1 MEIHD
6 ILGIE
11 PIGQAGLK
19 VTESAINGVSSF
31 LNAVFKPGLEEIGF
45 MFKDKIRFW
54 RLNNILRM
62 LEKSKERLSFD
73 GQQLNLT
80 ANPRVGLSI
89 MDSCSMVD
97 NDELQDLWA
106 GLFVSSC
113 TPDGADDSNMI
124 FVDLLKRMSSI
135 QARIVDYACRECK
148 KVLYPNGLILAKEL
162 IIPFEELK
170 NVALCGNLYRLDN
183 ELDHMRSIELL
194 VTGGD
199 FSDGG
204 GFSASDS
211 LNANITPGPL
221 ALALYLKTHSTGSNP
236 VDFWGESVVSSE
248 DVDAQVESA
257 KQDQLVVGNT
267 IES

>member
-1 MEIHD
+1 
-6 ILGIE
+6 
-11 PIGQAGLK
+11 
-19 VTESAINGVSSF
+19 
-31 LNAVFKPGLEEIGF
+31 
-45 MFKDKIRFW
+45 MFKDKIRLW
-54 RLNNILRM
+54 RLNNILRT

-73 GQQLNLT
+73 GQQLNLI

-89 MDSCSMVD
+89 MDGCSMVD
-97 NDELQDLWA
+97 NDDLQDLWA

-113 TPDGADDSNMI
+113 TIDGADDSNLI

-148 KVLYPNGLILAKEL
+148 KVLYPNGLILAKDL
-162 IIPFEELK
+162 IIPFEKLK
-170 NVALCGNLYRLDN
+170 SIAICSNLYRLDN

-221 ALALYLKTHSTGSNP
+221 ALALYLKTHSSGLNP
-236 VDFWGESVVSSE
+236 VEFWGDSIVLSKEME
-248 DVDAQVESA
+248 NQNETAIMD
-257 KQDQLVVGNT
+257 
-267 IES
+267 